1 MHGCGLAGRSVAVRT
16 LILGGARSGKSAEAE
31 RRLAAVPDVLYVA
44 TGGDRPDDP
53 EWVDRI
59 AAHRARRPAGWQTL
73 ETEDLPTVLTQ
84 ARGSVLVDCLT
95 LWLTGVMD
103 RCAAW
108 DDDRWRAGP
117 ARRELTTEI
126 DRLAAAWEGTTADVV
141 AVTNEVGWGVVP
153 ATVSGRRFQDE
164 LGRLNQRIAALADEV
179 VLVVAGRV
187 LPLE

>member
-1 MHGCGLAGRSVAVRT
+1 MRT

-31 RRLAAVPDVLYVA
+31 RRLAAVPEVLYVA

-53 EWVDRI
+53 EWADRV
-59 AAHRARRPAGWQTL
+59 AAHRARRPAGWRTL
-73 ETEDLPTVLTQ
+73 ETEDLPTVLIQ
-84 ARGSVLVDCLT
+84 AGGSVLIDCLT

-103 RCAAW
+103 RCGAW
-108 DDDRWRAGP
+108 DETRWRVGS
-117 ARRELTTEI
+117 ARRELAAEI
-126 DRLAAAWEGTTADVV
+126 DLLAAAWADTTADIV

-187 LPLE
+187 LPLS

>member
-1 MHGCGLAGRSVAVRT
+1 VRT

-31 RRLAAVPDVLYVA
+31 RRLAAAPDVLYVA

-53 EWVDRI
+53 EWAARI
-59 AAHRARRPAGWQTL
+59 AAHRARRPAGWRTL

-84 ARGSVLVDCLT
+84 ARGPVLVDCLT

-103 RCAAW
+103 RCGAW
-108 DDDRWRAGP
+108 DEERWRVGSAQRKL
-117 ARRELTTEI
+117 AAEV
-126 DRLAAAWEGTTADVV
+126 DRLAAAWADTAADVV

-164 LGRLNQRIAALADEV
+164 LGRLNQRIAAHADEV
-179 VLVVAGRV
+179 LLVVAGRV
-187 LPLE
+187 LTLR

>member
-1 MHGCGLAGRSVAVRT
+1 VRT

-44 TGGDRPDDP
+44 TGGDRQDDP
-53 EWVDRI
+53 EWADRV
-59 AAHRARRPAGWQTL
+59 AAHRARRPTGWRTL

-103 RCAAW
+103 RCGAW
-108 DDDRWRAGP
+108 DDDQWRAGR
-117 ARRELTTEI
+117 ARRELATEI